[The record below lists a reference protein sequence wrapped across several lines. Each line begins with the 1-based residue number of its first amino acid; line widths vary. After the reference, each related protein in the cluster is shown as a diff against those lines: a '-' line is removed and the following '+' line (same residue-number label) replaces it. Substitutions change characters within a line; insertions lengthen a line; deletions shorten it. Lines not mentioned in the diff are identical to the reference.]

1 MRPQD
6 RREAAVIG
14 EAARQLAALRFN
26 RPGGVPKAASRIID
40 DIRRRNLLRA
50 ERALSRL

>member
-6 RREAAVIG
+6 HREAAVIG
-14 EAARQLAALRFN
+14 EAARHLAALRFN
-26 RPGGVPKAASRIID
+26 RPGGAPKAAARIID
-40 DIRRRNLLRA
+40 ELRRRNLLRA